1 MQNNNISPF
10 SPNVFSPGQFSQ
22 HSQSGY
28 QQYYQQP
35 QPIVDF
41 DELVGNDIIKID
53 GVQNAVE
60 SSGTTGEDPVILRTF
75 DGDAS
80 TSLLDRTPP
89 QYKSTGP
96 INLVRSRKT
105 SEGFFESDARLL
117 RCLTC
122 CKVSDYKPYFDI
134 TTDLVA

>member
-1 MQNNNISPF
+1 VQNNNISPF

-89 QYKSTGP
+89 
-96 INLVRSRKT
+96 
-105 SEGFFESDARLL
+105 
-117 RCLTC
+117 
-122 CKVSDYKPYFDI
+122 
-134 TTDLVA
+134 